1 MATIQKKSIAWR
13 HKYILERLNKEG
25 EIRVSDLCEALDVS
39 PVTLRKDMKQLEER
53 KLLFRTHGS
62 INLLNPYMTKDINVS
77 EKELIMVEEKRRIAQ
92 KASTLIQENDA
103 IIIASGTTV
112 LFLAKIIEEKQQLT
126 VLTSALNVA
135 ITLCKNPNIEIIQ
148 LGGIIRKTSTSVNG
162 PYTQQM
168 LSQFSC
174 SKLFLGVDGLDLEYG
189 CTTSNLMEANVN
201 QYMIAAAQRTIV
213 LADSSKFGRRG
224 FGRICAFDKVHQII
238 TDDKVSERFVSAL
251 ESRGIEVT
259 IV

>member
-1 MATIQKKSIAWR
+1 MNSQRKSIAWR
-13 HKYILERLNKEG
+13 HKHILERLNKEG
-25 EIRVSDLCEALDVS
+25 EIRVSDLCEALGVS

-62 INLLNPYMTKDINVS
+62 INLLNPYMTRDINVS
-77 EKELIMVEEKRRIAQ
+77 EKEFIMVDEKLRIAQ
-92 KASTLIQENDA
+92 KASTLIGENDA

-112 LFLAKIIEEKQQLT
+112 LFLAKIIDVQQPLT

-135 ITLCKNPNIEIIQ
+135 MALCKKPNIEIIQ
-148 LGGIIRKTSTSVNG
+148 LGGIVRKTSTSVNG
-162 PYTQQM
+162 PYAQQM

-189 CTTSNLMEANVN
+189 CTTSNLMEAHVN

-238 TDDKVSERFVSAL
+238 TDDKVSESYVNAL

>member
-1 MATIQKKSIAWR
+1 MSSQKKSIAWR

-25 EIRVSDLCEALDVS
+25 EIRVSDLCEALGVS

-62 INLLNPYMTKDINVS
+62 INLLNPYMTRDINVS
-77 EKELIMVEEKRRIAQ
+77 EKEFIMVDEKRRIAQ
-92 KASTLIQENDA
+92 RASTLVQENDA

-112 LFLAKIIEEKQQLT
+112 LFLAKIIMELKQQLT

-135 ITLCKNPNIEIIQ
+135 MALCKNPNIEIIQ
-148 LGGIIRKTSTSVNG
+148 LGGIVRKTSTSVNG
-162 PYTQQM
+162 PYAQQM
-168 LSQFSC
+168 LPQFSC

-238 TDDKVSERFVSAL
+238 TDDKVSERFVNAL

>member
-1 MATIQKKSIAWR
+1 MNSQKKSIAWR

-25 EIRVSDLCEALDVS
+25 EIRVSDLCEALGVS

-62 INLLNPYMTKDINVS
+62 INLLNPYMTRDINVS

-92 KASTLIQENDA
+92 KASTLIRENDA

-112 LFLAKIIEEKQQLT
+112 LFLAKIIEEAKQLT

-135 ITLCKNPNIEIIQ
+135 MTLCKNPNIEIIQ
-148 LGGIIRKTSTSVNG
+148 LGGIVRKTSTSVNG
-162 PYTQQM
+162 PYAQQM

-174 SKLFLGVDGLDLEYG
+174 SKLFLGVDGVDLEYG

-224 FGRICAFDKVHQII
+224 FGRICSFDKVHQII
-238 TDDKVSERFVSAL
+238 TDDKVSESFVSAL

>member
-1 MATIQKKSIAWR
+1 MMNTQKKSIAWR

-25 EIRVSDLCEALDVS
+25 EIRVSDLCEALGVS

-62 INLLNPYMTKDINVS
+62 INLLNPYMTRDINVS
-77 EKELIMVEEKRRIAQ
+77 EKELIMVDEKRRIAQ

-112 LFLAKIIEEKQQLT
+112 LFLAKIIEAELPLT

-135 ITLCKNPNIEIIQ
+135 MALCKNPNIEIIQ
-148 LGGIIRKTSTSVNG
+148 LGGIVRKTSTSVNG
-162 PYTQQM
+162 PYAQQM

-224 FGRICAFDKVHQII
+224 FGRICSFDKVHQVI
-238 TDDKVSERFVSAL
+238 TDDKVSESYVDAL

>member
-1 MATIQKKSIAWR
+1 MNSEKKSLVQR
-13 HKYILERLNKEG
+13 HRYILERLRKEG
-25 EIRVSDLCEALDVS
+25 EIRVIELCRALDVS
-39 PVTLRKDMKQLEER
+39 PVTLRKDLKQLEEQ

-62 INLLNPYMTKDINVS
+62 INLLNPYMTKDINVN

-112 LFLAKIIEEKQQLT
+112 LFLAKIIEERQQLT

-135 ITLCKNPNIEIIQ
+135 MTLCKKSNIEIVQ
-148 LGGIIRKTSTSVNG
+148 LGGIVRKTSTSVNG
-162 PYTQQM
+162 PYVQQM

-238 TDDKVSERFVSAL
+238 TDDKVNERFVNAL
-251 ESRGIEVT
+251 ESRGIEMT

>member
-1 MATIQKKSIAWR
+1 MNSKKKSIAWR
-13 HKYILERLNKEG
+13 HKYILERLSKEG
-25 EIRVSDLCEALDVS
+25 EIRVSDLCNGLDVS

-62 INLLNPYMTKDINVS
+62 INLLNPYMTRDINVS

-112 LFLAKIIEEKQQLT
+112 LFLAKIIEVKQQLT

-135 ITLCKNPNIEIIQ
+135 MTLCKKPNIEIIQ
-148 LGGIIRKTSTSVNG
+148 LGGIVRKTSTSVNG
-162 PYTQQM
+162 PHAQQM

-213 LADSSKFGRRG
+213 LADSSKFGQRG
-224 FGRICAFDKVHQII
+224 FGRICSFDKVHQII
-238 TDDKVSERFVSAL
+238 TDDKVSESFVSAL

>member
-1 MATIQKKSIAWR
+1 
-13 HKYILERLNKEG
+13 
-25 EIRVSDLCEALDVS
+25 

-62 INLLNPYMTKDINVS
+62 VSLLNPYMTRDINVS
-77 EKELIMVEEKRRIAQ
+77 EKEFIMVDEKRRIAQ
-92 KASTLIQENDA
+92 KAATLIQENDA
-103 IIIASGTTV
+103 IILASGTTV
-112 LFLAKIIEEKQQLT
+112 LFLSKIIDEKLPLT

-135 ITLCKNPNIEIIQ
+135 MALCKNPNIEIIQ
-148 LGGIIRKTSTSVNG
+148 LGGIVRKTSTSVNG
-162 PYTQQM
+162 PYAQQM

-174 SKLFLGVDGLDLEYG
+174 SKLFLGVDGMDLEYG

-201 QYMIAAAQRTIV
+201 QCMTAAAQRTIV

-238 TDDKVSERFVSAL
+238 TDDKVSESYVNAL

>member
-1 MATIQKKSIAWR
+1 
-13 HKYILERLNKEG
+13 
-25 EIRVSDLCEALDVS
+25 
-39 PVTLRKDMKQLEER
+39 MKQLEER

-62 INLLNPYMTKDINVS
+62 VSLLNPYMTRDINVS
-77 EKELIMVEEKRRIAQ
+77 EKEFIMVDEKRRIAQ
-92 KASTLIQENDA
+92 KAATLIQENDA
-103 IIIASGTTV
+103 IILASGTTV
-112 LFLAKIIEEKQQLT
+112 LFLSKIIDEKLPLT

-135 ITLCKNPNIEIIQ
+135 MALCKNPNIEIIQ
-148 LGGIIRKTSTSVNG
+148 LGGIVRKTSTSVNG
-162 PYTQQM
+162 PYAQQM

-174 SKLFLGVDGLDLEYG
+174 SKLFLGVDGMDLEYG

-201 QYMIAAAQRTIV
+201 QCMTAAAQRTIV

-238 TDDKVSERFVSAL
+238 TDDKVSESYVNAL

>member
-1 MATIQKKSIAWR
+1 
-13 HKYILERLNKEG
+13 
-25 EIRVSDLCEALDVS
+25 
-39 PVTLRKDMKQLEER
+39 
-53 KLLFRTHGS
+53 
-62 INLLNPYMTKDINVS
+62 
-77 EKELIMVEEKRRIAQ
+77 
-92 KASTLIQENDA
+92 
-103 IIIASGTTV
+103 
-112 LFLAKIIEEKQQLT
+112 

-135 ITLCKNPNIEIIQ
+135 MALCKHPNIEVIQ
-148 LGGIIRKTSTSVNG
+148 LGGIVRKTSTSVNG

-201 QYMIAAAQRTIV
+201 QYMMAAAQRTIV

-238 TDDKVSERFVSAL
+238 TDDKVSESYVNAL

-259 IV
+259 VV